1 MPQRKYN
8 EKYKKC
14 YECLLNEGTCI
25 EEYFG
30 PKKERM
36 RGVRYRYSDGGETTE
51 EGYSDGGIPSTDR

>member
-1 MPQRKYN
+1 MFI
-8 EKYKKC
+8 
-14 YECLLNEGTCI
+14 NEGTCI

-30 PKKERM
+30 PKKERV